1 MPFEKSRSASKRI
14 AVIGGGISG
23 LGAAHYLA
31 DRHNVVLFEAEARL
45 GGHARTKIAGK
56 RGDQWVDTGFIV
68 FNYATYPH
76 LTKLFDELDV
86 PVAPS
91 DMSFG
96 VSIDGGVFEYALRN
110 RFSVLAQ
117 KRNVFRPAFYGM
129 IRDIL
134 KFNREAPALARDPSL
149 TIGQLLERLQLG
161 AWFRDYYIL
170 PFSGAIWS
178 TPTQDILEFPAEA
191 MLRFFKNHGLLN
203 PADNHDWFTVDGG
216 SVQYVKRLE
225 QALFRRGVHLR
236 PGTPVQA
243 VRRSP
248 VGVDIKTPGDDWE
261 SFDEVIFATHS
272 DVTLRLLSDATG
284 VERTALAAV
293 RYQPN
298 EAILHADTSVMPK
311 RKRAWASWVYA
322 EEAGQNPDRIGV
334 SYWMNSLQPIPKDDP
349 MFVTLNATRPIRDE
363 LIYDT
368 HTFMHPVYDLAAL
381 AAQDTI
387 RAINGQNR
395 TWFCGAWMRN
405 GFHED
410 GIATAWNVAEAI
422 LAEED
427 AIALAAQ

>member
-31 DRHNVVLFEAEARL
+31 DRHSVVLFEAEPRL
-45 GGHARTKIAGK
+45 GGHARTRIAGK
-56 RGDQWVDTGFIV
+56 NGDQWVDTGFIV

-76 LTKLFDELDV
+76 LTKLFEELDV
-86 PVAPS
+86 PIADS

-96 VSIDGGVFEYALRN
+96 VSINGGSFEYALKN
-110 RFSVLAQ
+110 RISLLAQ
-117 KRNVFRPAFYGM
+117 PRNAVRPAFWGM

-134 KFNREAPALARDPSL
+134 KFNREAPIVARDPSM
-149 TIGQLLERLQLG
+149 TIGQLLETLQLG
-161 AWFRDYYIL
+161 DWFRDYYIL

-178 TPTQDILEFPAEA
+178 TPTQDILDFPAEA

-203 PADNHDWFTVDGG
+203 PADNHQWYTVDGG
-216 SVQYVKRLE
+216 SIEYVRRLE
-225 QALFRRGVHLR
+225 HSLFRRGVDLR
-236 PGTPVQA
+236 PGTPVQV
-243 VRRSP
+243 VRRTA
-248 VGVDIKTPGDDWE
+248 VGVELKFPGGEWE
-261 SFDEVIFATHS
+261 FFDEVVFATHS
-272 DVTLRLLSDATG
+272 DVTLKLLSDATG
-284 VERTALAAV
+284 VERTTLSAV

-298 EAILHADTSVMPK
+298 EAVLHADTSLMPK
-311 RKRAWASWVYA
+311 RKLAWASWVYA
-322 EEAGQNPDRIGV
+322 EDKGAPVDRIPV
-334 SYWMNSLQPIPKDDP
+334 TYWMNSLQPIPESDP
-349 MFVTLNATRPIRDE
+349 MFVTLNANRPIREE

-368 HTFMHPVYDLAAL
+368 HTFMHPVYDVAAL
-381 AAQDTI
+381 AAQDTV

-422 LAEED
+422 LAQD
-427 AIALAAQ
+427 VKLALAAQ